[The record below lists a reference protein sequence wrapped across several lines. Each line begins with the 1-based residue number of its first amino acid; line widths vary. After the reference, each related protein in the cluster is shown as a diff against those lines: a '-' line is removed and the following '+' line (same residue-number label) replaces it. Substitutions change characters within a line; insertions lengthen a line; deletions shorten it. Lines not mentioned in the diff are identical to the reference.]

1 MTVYFK
7 YNCSLREAT
16 KLCRFYFVVH
26 YLLSE
31 SGLDTVITPNNLV
44 GKNLTLKCCHNI
56 LGRIRNL

>member
-16 KLCRFYFVVH
+16 KLCRFYVVAH

-31 SGLDTVITPNNLV
+31 SGLDTVITPINLV
-44 GKNLTLKCCHNI
+44 GKKLDLKV
-56 LGRIRNL
+56 LSQGSW